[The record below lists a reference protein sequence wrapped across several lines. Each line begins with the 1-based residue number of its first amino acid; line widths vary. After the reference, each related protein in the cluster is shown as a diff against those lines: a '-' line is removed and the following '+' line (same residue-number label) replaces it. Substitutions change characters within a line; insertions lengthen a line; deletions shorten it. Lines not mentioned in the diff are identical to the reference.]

1 MILWIDENKIKGNLK
16 NNYKEK
22 YGSLFNEFDTE
33 KEFIHV
39 IYYTIFTLRSL
50 TFAIS
55 QIYLSQFE
63 ILHRGLNLGFTL
75 IMLLYLLFCRPFKI
89 KSILMSN
96 IASEIFNSL
105 IMLLIFLKS
114 FVGVLQSGDYFD
126 FCFIGIV
133 SIQILLQYVIGLYL
147 LFNKVLDYY
156 KKSKIMRTENPN
168 SVNII

>member
-1 MILWIDENKIKGNLK
+1 
-16 NNYKEK
+16 
-22 YGSLFNEFDTE
+22 
-33 KEFIHV
+33 
-39 IYYTIFTLRSL
+39 
-50 TFAIS
+50 
-55 QIYLSQFE
+55 
-63 ILHRGLNLGFTL
+63 
-75 IMLLYLLFCRPFKI
+75 MLLYLLFCRPFKI